1 MNITTSPARRLVL
14 LDIENVCRGDL
25 NDTFANAVARV
36 VRAIGTLRDDYVT
49 VAACA
54 RTYRHIGWSDPGW
67 RYLARNG
74 HDGADFALLEVLD
87 GEHVAERFE
96 RVVIASGDHIFAPA
110 VARLTRQGV
119 HVTVVAHLDALAAS
133 LKLAA
138 HEVRW
143 INHNPHEPTAS
154 YVRHFPT
161 LSPALVRNA
170 A

>member
-14 LDIENVCRGDL
+14 LDIENVCRGDI

-36 VRAIGTLRDDYVT
+36 ERTIGSLRDDQVT

-54 RTYRHIGWSDPGW
+54 RTYRHIGWSNPGW
-67 RYLARNG
+67 RYLARDG
-74 HDGADFALLEVLD
+74 QDGADLALLEVLE
-87 GEHVAERFE
+87 GERLSERFD

-119 HVTVVAHLDALAAS
+119 HVTVVAHRDALAAS
-133 LKLAA
+133 LRLAA

-143 INHNPHEPTAS
+143 INHNPHEPAAS
-154 YVRHFPT
+154 YVRPFPT